1 MFREKEYLANP
12 GWVKIRKEDCQEK
25 MAILLSVLS
34 PFGFVGFAIITQPNA
49 ECLFL
54 LPRVPFHIS
63 HMNHASNTT
72 LGHHLFSQISAVPR
86 IVYASMLH
94 SL

>member
-1 MFREKEYLANP
+1 MFREKVF
-12 GWVKIRKEDCQEK
+12 GKSWVGEDKERRLQEK
-25 MAILLSVLS
+25 MSVLS
-34 PFGFVGFAIITQPNA
+34 PFGFVGFAIITQPTA

-54 LPRVPFHIS
+54 LPRIPFHIS
-63 HMNHASNTT
+63 HMNHASNTIV
-72 LGHHLFSQISAVPR
+72 GHHLFSQISGVPR

>member
-1 MFREKEYLANP
+1 
-12 GWVKIRKEDCQEK
+12 

-63 HMNHASNTT
+63 HMLQTQ
-72 LGHHLFSQISAVPR
+72 L
-86 IVYASMLH
+86 
-94 SL
+94 